1 MLTIGE
7 SKLNDIKATC
17 ITCQFFAH
25 DRLYKKDLVS
35 FETVDICRRYPK
47 HVGIADSQS
56 HWCGEYIQ
64 DMNLTKLEIGKRI
77 KRAQEQ
83 SKREVRL

>member
-1 MLTIGE
+1 MTE
-7 SKLNDIKATC
+7 
-17 ITCQFFAH
+17 
-25 DRLYKKDLVS
+25 LYKKDLVS

-64 DMNLTKLEIGKRI
+64 DMNLTKLGNWETNKTGTGTK
-77 KRAQEQ
+77 
-83 SKREVRL
+83 